1 MTKTAL
7 GTYSIGLSRQG
18 VWGAVQGGALEQM
31 QGLVQQAVAPDW
43 HPLPQAVQR
52 AAACQEGVHALV
64 FDVLMDKVS
73 LCTHTARSGT
83 TQDVSWTWVS

>member
-1 MTKTAL
+1 M
-7 GTYSIGLSRQG
+7 
-18 VWGAVQGGALEQM
+18 QGGALEQM

-52 AAACQEGVHALV
+52 AAVCQDGVHALV

-73 LCTHTARSGT
+73 LSSHTAKSEPDTGCFLNMVFMREWPCVACFMHDVLCSGLP
-83 TQDVSWTWVS
+83 